1 VKNRKNKNN
10 KNQTRKKP
18 INIPHTIRFFF
29 SSTFAHLQQTT
40 LLPPPIQLHGPS
52 PLPFLISSPS
62 GIFL

>member
-10 KNQTRKKP
+10 KNQIRKKLM
-18 INIPHTIRFFF
+18 NIPQTIRFFL
-29 SSTFAHLQQTT
+29 SSFAHLRQTT
-40 LLPPPIQLHGPS
+40 LLPPPIQPQGPS